1 MVLVFGP
8 LRARGT
14 SSLPSNRV
22 LGRAGFVRAQ
32 PQDLTFLEGGG
43 GIGRKT
49 PARRSVGLEVP
60 FRLRGI

>member
-1 MVLVFGP
+1 M
-8 LRARGT
+8 
-14 SSLPSNRV
+14 PSNRV

-32 PQDLTFLEGGG
+32 PQDLAFLESGG

-49 PARRSVGLEVP
+49 PARRPVGLEVP